1 MQVTTALIYG
11 GIYSFGDGQ
20 SSVGDRLG
28 LCSLVAIGNT
38 NLAMAGMYVWVWVW
52 VWVWVGGCVGGC
64 VGVGGSHTHQLL
76 N

>member
-1 MQVTTALIYG
+1 MQASTPIHTHTFMQVTTALIYG

-38 NLAMAGMYVWVWVW
+38 NLAMAGI
-52 VWVWVGGCVGGC
+52 
-64 VGVGGSHTHQLL
+64 GV
-76 N
+76 